1 MKKLILI
8 AMMASGLVA
17 CAQSTAPQE
26 DSRLKEAY
34 SACINTAQGS
44 PEKIEACQ
52 SVLNV
57 LKKEKQH
64 QQFADQESV
73 RVLDYQQCLRAT
85 QTGNDQA
92 VKADCDKVWQEIRR
106 IHEMCPA
113 PEEKAVQLQNQG
125 GVNTAIAVCML
136 ICYMILFYLPN
147 LFI

>member
-64 QQFADQESV
+64 QQ
-73 RVLDYQQCLRAT
+73 CLRAT

-92 VKADCDKVWQEIRR
+92 VKADCDKVWQEIRSNN
-106 IHEMCPA
+106 
-113 PEEKAVQLQNQG
+113 K
-125 GVNTAIAVCML
+125 
-136 ICYMILFYLPN
+136 
-147 LFI
+147 

>member
-64 QQFADQESV
+64 QQESV
-73 RVLDYQQCLRAT
+73 RVLDYQQCIQAT

-92 VKADCDKVWQEIRR
+92 VKADCDKVWQEIRSNN
-106 IHEMCPA
+106 
-113 PEEKAVQLQNQG
+113 K
-125 GVNTAIAVCML
+125 
-136 ICYMILFYLPN
+136 
-147 LFI
+147 

>member
-8 AMMASGLVA
+8 ALMASGLLA

-92 VKADCDKVWQEIRR
+92 VKADCDKVWQEIRSNN
-106 IHEMCPA
+106 
-113 PEEKAVQLQNQG
+113 K
-125 GVNTAIAVCML
+125 
-136 ICYMILFYLPN
+136 
-147 LFI
+147 

>member
-57 LKKEKQH
+57 LKKRNNISSLPSRKV
-64 QQFADQESV
+64 SV
-73 RVLDYQQCLRAT
+73 CWIISSAFRQRKPVM
-85 QTGNDQA
+85 
-92 VKADCDKVWQEIRR
+92 IR
-106 IHEMCPA
+106 
-113 PEEKAVQLQNQG
+113 Q
-125 GVNTAIAVCML
+125 
-136 ICYMILFYLPN
+136 
-147 LFI
+147 

>member
-8 AMMASGLVA
+8 AIMASGLVA

-44 PEKIEACQ
+44 PEKSQ

-92 VKADCDKVWQEIRR
+92 VKADCDKVWQEIRSNN
-106 IHEMCPA
+106 
-113 PEEKAVQLQNQG
+113 K
-125 GVNTAIAVCML
+125 
-136 ICYMILFYLPN
+136 
-147 LFI
+147 

>member
-1 MKKLILI
+1 
-8 AMMASGLVA
+8 MMASGLVA

-64 QQFADQESV
+64 QQFAEQGKCP
-73 RVLDYQQCLRAT
+73 R
-85 QTGNDQA
+85 TGLSA
-92 VKADCDKVWQEIRR
+92 VHSGNANRK
-106 IHEMCPA
+106 
-113 PEEKAVQLQNQG
+113 
-125 GVNTAIAVCML
+125 
-136 ICYMILFYLPN
+136 
-147 LFI
+147 

>member
-52 SVLNV
+52 S
-57 LKKEKQH
+57 
-64 QQFADQESV
+64 A
-73 RVLDYQQCLRAT
+73 
-85 QTGNDQA
+85 
-92 VKADCDKVWQEIRR
+92 
-106 IHEMCPA
+106 
-113 PEEKAVQLQNQG
+113 EERE
-125 GVNTAIAVCML
+125 TTSAVCRPGKCTRTGL
-136 ICYMILFYLPN
+136 SAVSACN
-147 LFI
+147 ANRK